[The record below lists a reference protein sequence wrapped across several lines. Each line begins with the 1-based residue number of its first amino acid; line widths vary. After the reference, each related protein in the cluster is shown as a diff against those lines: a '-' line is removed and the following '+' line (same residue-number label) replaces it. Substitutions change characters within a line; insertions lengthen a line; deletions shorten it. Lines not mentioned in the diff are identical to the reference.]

1 MKEVQGK
8 PVNVNI
14 VESDKVRN
22 STYKMRFLCIILL
35 FTEKLFFIL
44 KIFIKFSYK
53 TVKKGLKQL

>member
-22 STYKMRFLCIILL
+22 STYKKGDFFMYNTTIYWKII
-35 FTEKLFFIL
+35 FYFENFYR
-44 KIFIKFSYK
+44 IFI
-53 TVKKGLKQL
+53 

>member
-22 STYKMRFLCIILL
+22 STYKNAIFLCIILL

-53 TVKKGLKQL
+53 TVKKA